1 MESTDKAHVIQGLK
15 INEEYTLH
23 EDTAPVGYDLAQAVE
38 FTIKDTGEIQKVKM
52 EDHRKLNETVKTGAD
67 NQSYIEAT
75 LYCYKIMKELID
87 EKYPET
93 ETE

>member
-1 MESTDKAHVIQGLK
+1 MAL
-15 INEEYTLH
+15 
-23 EDTAPVGYDLAQAVE
+23 
-38 FTIKDTGEIQKVKM
+38 
-52 EDHRKLNETVKTGAD
+52 DHLLRGAMDGAD
-67 NQSYIEAT
+67 NRSYMEAT